1 MIYDIR
7 HVTSYAYEFPVS
19 SATLSLRVTPRS
31 GIGQRCLDHALII
44 EPQPKTLRVETDFF
58 GNSVTTAT
66 IETGLMALKI
76 EARARVDICPPAG
89 RAGRREPRLEGDRR
103 RPRSINRRSAPM
115 RPRISCSQA
124 RASRCRAPV
133 TAYAAQSF
141 PPGRTIADG
150 ARDLAKR
157 IRADFAYSPQVTDVS
172 TPLDEA
178 FAQRRGVCQDFAHI
192 MIAGLRGLGL
202 PAAYVSG
209 YIRTIPPPG
218 KPRLEGADA
227 THAWVSVW
235 CGAEIGWL
243 GVDPTNA
250 IDAGND
256 HIVLAIGRDFS
267 DVSPIYGVFVGS
279 GAQEL
284 EVGVDVRAGCSP
296 PPDRLCR
303 EADRRRSRVDAV
315 QPCRDAG
322 RSCSSGDGF
331 TVT

>member
-7 HVTSYAYEFPVS
+7 HVTRYAYEFPVS

-31 GIGQRCLDHALII
+31 DIGQRCIDRQLLI
-44 EPQPKTLRVETDFF
+44 EPQPKDVRVERDFF
-58 GNSVTTAT
+58 GNEVTTAV

-76 EARARVDICPPAG
+76 EARARVDIARPQVAADGASPDWKAVALAALDEAGLGGDAPAHFMF
-89 RAGRREPRLEGDRR
+89 A
-103 RPRSINRRSAPM
+103 S
-115 RPRISCSQA
+115 PRIFLS
-124 RASRCRAPV
+124 PEV

-141 PPGRTIADG
+141 PRGRPIAQG
-150 ARDLAKR
+150 ARDFAKR

-227 THAWVSVW
+227 THAWVAVW
-235 CGAEIGWL
+235 CGSAIGWL

-250 IDAGND
+250 VDAGND
-256 HIVLAIGRDFS
+256 HTVLAIGRDFS
-267 DVSPIYGVFVGS
+267 DVSPIHGVFVGS
-279 GAQEL
+279 GTQDLA
-284 EVGVDVRAGCSP
+284 VGVDVLP
-296 PPDRLCR
+296 V
-303 EADRRRSRVDAV
+303 VD
-315 QPCRDAG
+315 
-322 RSCSSGDGF
+322 
-331 TVT
+331 

>member
-1 MIYDIR
+1 VIYDIR
-7 HVTSYAYEFPVS
+7 HVTSYTYEFPVS

-31 GIGQRCLDHALII
+31 DIGQRCLDHALII
-44 EPQPKTLRVETDFF
+44 DPPPKTLRVERDFF
-58 GNSVTTAT
+58 GNDVTMAT
-66 IETGLMALKI
+66 IETGLTSLKV
-76 EARARVDICPPAG
+76 EARARVDIVRPVVAPAG
-89 RAGRREPRLEGDRR
+89 VSPDWRQVAQAALDQIGLGAD
-103 RPRSINRRSAPM
+103 APAHFIFGS
-115 RPRISCSQA
+115 PRIALSTE
-124 RASRCRAPV
+124 V
-133 TAYAAQSF
+133 TGYAAQSF
-141 PPGRTIADG
+141 PAGRTIADG
-150 ARDLAKR
+150 ARDFAKR
-157 IRADFAYSPQVTDVS
+157 MRADFAYSPQVTDVS

-243 GVDPTNA
+243 GIDPTNA

-256 HIVLAIGRDFS
+256 HIVLAVGRDFS

-284 EVGVDVRAGCSP
+284 EVGVDVVPVAAAS
-296 PPDRLCR
+296 
-303 EADRRRSRVDAV
+303 
-315 QPCRDAG
+315 
-322 RSCSSGDGF
+322 
-331 TVT
+331 

>member
-1 MIYDIR
+1 VIYDIR

-31 GIGQRCLDHALII
+31 NTGQRCLDHALII
-44 EPQPKTLRVETDFF
+44 EPQPKTLRVEQDFF

-66 IETGLMALKI
+66 IDTGLMSLKI
-76 EARARVDICPPAG
+76 EARARVDISRPPVAANG
-89 RAGRREPRLEGDRR
+89 ASPDWKAIAQAALDQPGLGAD
-103 RPRSINRRSAPM
+103 APAHFM
-115 RPRISCSQA
+115 FASPRIALS
-124 RASRCRAPV
+124 APV

-141 PPGRTIADG
+141 PAGRSIADG
-150 ARDLAKR
+150 ARDLARR

-178 FAQRRGVCQDFAHI
+178 FARRRGVCQDFAHI

-202 PAAYVSG
+202 PASYVSG

-218 KPRLEGADA
+218 QPRLEGADA

-267 DVSPIYGVFVGS
+267 DVSPIYGVFIGS

-284 EVGVDVRAGCSP
+284 EVGVDVVPVTPAG
-296 PPDRLCR
+296 
-303 EADRRRSRVDAV
+303 
-315 QPCRDAG
+315 
-322 RSCSSGDGF
+322 
-331 TVT
+331 

>member
-1 MIYDIR
+1 VIYDIR

-31 GIGQRCLDHALII
+31 DIGQRCLNHVLLI
-44 EPQPKTLRVETDFF
+44 EPQPKTLRVDQDFF
-58 GNSVTTAT
+58 GNAVTTAT
-66 IETGLMALKI
+66 IETGLMSLKI
-76 EARARVDICPPAG
+76 EARARIDIS
-89 RAGRREPRLEGDRR
+89 
-103 RPRSINRRSAPM
+103 RPRVAPGGASPDWKVIAQAALDQPGLGADAPAHFM
-115 RPRISCSQA
+115 FASPRIALS
-124 RASRCRAPV
+124 APV

-141 PPGRTIADG
+141 PPGRAIAEG

-172 TPLDEA
+172 TSLEEA

-218 KPRLEGADA
+218 QPRLEGADA

-284 EVGVDVRAGCSP
+284 DVGVDVVPVAP
-296 PPDRLCR
+296 Q
-303 EADRRRSRVDAV
+303 E
-315 QPCRDAG
+315 
-322 RSCSSGDGF
+322 
-331 TVT
+331 

>member
-1 MIYDIR
+1 M
-7 HVTSYAYEFPVS
+7 
-19 SATLSLRVTPRS
+19 
-31 GIGQRCLDHALII
+31 
-44 EPQPKTLRVETDFF
+44 
-58 GNSVTTAT
+58 AT
-66 IETGLMALKI
+66 IETGLTSLKV
-76 EARARVDICPPAG
+76 EARARVDIVRPVVAPAG
-89 RAGRREPRLEGDRR
+89 VSPDWRQVAQAALDQIGLGAD
-103 RPRSINRRSAPM
+103 APAHFIFGS
-115 RPRISCSQA
+115 PRIALSTE
-124 RASRCRAPV
+124 V
-133 TAYAAQSF
+133 TGYAAQSF
-141 PPGRTIADG
+141 PAGRTIADG
-150 ARDLAKR
+150 ARDFAKR
-157 IRADFAYSPQVTDVS
+157 MRADFAYSPQVTDVS

-243 GVDPTNA
+243 GIDPTNA

-256 HIVLAIGRDFS
+256 HIVLAVGRDFS

-284 EVGVDVRAGCSP
+284 EVGVDVVPVAAAS
-296 PPDRLCR
+296 
-303 EADRRRSRVDAV
+303 
-315 QPCRDAG
+315 
-322 RSCSSGDGF
+322 
-331 TVT
+331 